1 MICTFWIK
9 TSESSCFSNMK
20 PTKRNNW
27 KRKEKFNSV
36 FCQGVSDQV
45 DWEITESYHGLDLY
59 LIKSDLEELR
69 VQLNIVRNLLQDK
82 VHETFGVNHVYPTQ
96 PLGKTYSCMYDSY
109 IFYLAVF
116 LGLTLITG
124 EVSSI
129 EYWRPHIDILTYE
142 DTLIHYSAVLYLSS
156 SGQDFTGGSFNRIDY
171 TGGPYQISGYSSEG
185 PCQTSEYSSEGPC
198 HRNCA
203 FNNVFHPSKNSLGMS

>member
-59 LIKSDLEELR
+59 LIKTDLEELR

-96 PLGKTYSCMYDSY
+96 PLGKTYSCMYD
-109 IFYLAVF
+109 
-116 LGLTLITG
+116 
-124 EVSSI
+124 
-129 EYWRPHIDILTYE
+129 
-142 DTLIHYSAVLYLSS
+142 
-156 SGQDFTGGSFNRIDY
+156 
-171 TGGPYQISGYSSEG
+171 
-185 PCQTSEYSSEGPC
+185 
-198 HRNCA
+198 
-203 FNNVFHPSKNSLGMS
+203 

>member
-1 MICTFWIK
+1 MEDIVVFLGVRKK
-9 TSESSCFSNMK
+9 T
-20 PTKRNNW
+20 
-27 KRKEKFNSV
+27 
-36 FCQGVSDQV
+36 
-45 DWEITESYHGLDLY
+45 
-59 LIKSDLEELR
+59 DLEELR

-96 PLGKTYSCMYDSY
+96 PLG
-109 IFYLAVF
+109 
-116 LGLTLITG
+116 LTLITG

-129 EYWRPHIDILTYE
+129 EYWRPHVDILTYE

-185 PCQTSEYSSEGPC
+185 PLLFTAGEENEHYIEPVLSGA
-198 HRNCA
+198 RIALA
-203 FNNVFHPSKNSLGMS
+203 FFFTCDPDYTN